1 MFPPNYNNLQE
12 LDELHGQETLC
23 NNYYN
28 QHFGQK
34 SVASSTMEEG
44 FDFASLTKPKKRKAE
59 DRLIGKVHRGGR
71 LVRAAVVGKDKHSK
85 VSTARGPRDRRLR
98 LSPITAIQFYDV
110 QDRLGYDR
118 PSKAI
123 DWLIKEAKS
132 AIDALDDHELIHQ
145 PPPSAN
151 GEAQLILNDDNKPGS
166 GFSKILQVEPGQGYD
181 PFHYPGFGQGFCSG
195 LLTTDTCPEITEN
208 NSSEIERL
216 QKVIK
221 AWNYC
226 DAGNITLMETNFQAQ
241 PIFCHREPLQSSVVN
256 YSPIIPHFPVFGFSD
271 ELSSITAAAT
281 LLKDDEN
288 NNYNIINSIFQ

>member
-1 MFPPNYNNLQE
+1 
-12 LDELHGQETLC
+12 
-23 NNYYN
+23 
-28 QHFGQK
+28 
-34 SVASSTMEEG
+34 MEEG
-44 FDFASLTKPKKRKAE
+44 FDFASRPEVIITKPIKKRKAE
-59 DRLIGKVHRGGR
+59 DRLAEEVGGGGGGR
-71 LVRAAVVGKDKHSK
+71 IVRAAVAGGKDKHSK

-110 QDRLGYDR
+110 LDRLGYDR

-132 AIDALDDHELIHQ
+132 AIDALDDDELIIQ
-145 PPPSAN
+145 PPENRGRSN
-151 GEAQLILNDDNKPGS
+151 GEGQLILNNDNKPGS
-166 GFSKILQVEPGQGYD
+166 GFSKLLQVEPGQGFD
-181 PFHYPGFGQGFCSG
+181 PFHHPGFGQGFCSG
-195 LLTTDTCPEITEN
+195 LTTDTCPEITEN
-208 NSSEIERL
+208 NSSEIDRL

-226 DAGNITLMETNFQAQ
+226 DAGNIINPGNITLMETNFQAQ
-241 PIFCHREPLQSSVVN
+241 PIFSHREPLQSSVVN